1 LGEGCLMNNDENM
14 SRPKVHRLPKNK
26 VQEGELYVSRA
37 VLIVCLALLLV
48 AVIPAL
54 WSFRTVDKNKKV
66 ENITPAQAKMIAP
79 TANAPVEVI
88 PVQDDKGQM
97 VGQLA
102 KMPSDMEK
110 GTSISSM
117 SKVDPQSGKE
127 LMNIIGKY

>member
-1 LGEGCLMNNDENM
+1 MSDENGT
-14 SRPKVHRLPKNK
+14 SRPKIHRLPKNK

-54 WSFRTVDKNKKV
+54 WSFNQVDKSKLA
-66 ENITPAQAKMIAP
+66 ESITPAQAKMLAP
-79 TANAPVEVI
+79 TAEKPLEGI
-88 PVQDDKGQM
+88 SVQDDKGQM

-102 KMPSDMEK
+102 KMPADFDKDS
-110 GTSISSM
+110 SIRSM
-117 SKVDPQSGKE
+117 SKVDPKSGKE